1 MSGLGTKA
9 PATPGRP
16 GGPFFP
22 QRPTGE
28 KKTLQPVIH
37 TRYPRLRRPRV
48 LPWLKWVRDKE
59 KWRCESCRAEGL
71 GSGIPKQGQLLRLGR
86 ATQQK
91 AKKAALRPSLY
102 CPARQ
107 GTSYPPPAGTQFPK
121 GLWTAAQMA
130 GVFTFRNAPAG
141 AGKRP
146 VQVPIWG
153 AFNPSLRIG
162 HWRADEEAAGTNGHR
177 PPGRSWG

>member
-9 PATPGRP
+9 RATPGRP

-28 KKTLQPVIH
+28 KKTLQRVLH
-37 TRYPRLRRPRV
+37 SGYPRLRRPRV

-71 GSGIPKQGQLLRLGR
+71 GSGVPKQGQLVPLGR

-91 AKKAALRPSLY
+91 AKKS
-102 CPARQ
+102 
-107 GTSYPPPAGTQFPK
+107 
-121 GLWTAAQMA
+121 GLTPLFVLP
-130 GVFTFRNAPAG
+130 GPAG
-141 AGKRP
+141 APPTRRLRAPNSPKVCGQRP
-146 VQVPIWG
+146 KWPGFLPSAMHQPVPGNVPFKYLCW
-153 AFNPSLRIG
+153 APSTLL
-162 HWRADEEAAGTNGHR
+162 
-177 PPGRSWG
+177 